1 MHKIFCNEAI
11 RARVQRDQDRIDHQF
26 DIAILNEANFL
37 QYSDNMDLIYF
48 WNVPYC
54 VFSTITGLIT
64 QETYSYYICRGIALS
79 AGGLTETTMNEAVK
93 SLTSVLASLDPES
106 PKDSQ
111 TKTMILGNFLKALE
125 KYRKREKYITPIFNT
140 LAYLF
145 TTQDAFNFLEY
156 QGQLETF
163 LEIIWLE
170 IKTTKFTA
178 KLSAAAGLC
187 NGIFTAIFSQERF
200 KANTIEQNFDFLRKN
215 EGLNI
220 IEHLLIHEFPKV
232 SKLMSEKFYNFLSV
246 YGASIWGDAVSEKL
260 EDFVTGTDWLTV
272 LVPDLPVKKT
282 QWRS

>member
-1 MHKIFCNEAI
+1 
-11 RARVQRDQDRIDHQF
+11 
-26 DIAILNEANFL
+26 
-37 QYSDNMDLIYF
+37 MDLIYF
-48 WNVPYC
+48 WNVPFC
-54 VFSTITGLIT
+54 VFSTITSLIT

-93 SLTSVLASLDPES
+93 SLTSVLAGLEPES
-106 PKDSQ
+106 AQDSQ
-111 TKTMILGNFLKALE
+111 TKTMILGNFIQALE

-200 KANTIEQNFDFLRKN
+200 KAHTIEQNFDFLRKV

-220 IEHLLIHEFPKV
+220 IEHLLIHEYP
-232 SKLMSEKFYNFLSV
+232 
-246 YGASIWGDAVSEKL
+246 
-260 EDFVTGTDWLTV
+260 
-272 LVPDLPVKKT
+272 
-282 QWRS
+282 